1 MMKVEDINKLEE
13 LNNKFRDALVDL
25 REFLFSNGETVHSEK
40 AKEFKAL
47 MDGCVREGKIILRDN
62 GIKTKEELKEVYTK
76 FLIPDFSNE
85 LFDCNVYIPE
95 DEIDCGL

>member
-1 MMKVEDINKLEE
+1 MTIEENSKLEE

-25 REFLFSNGETVHSEK
+25 REFLFSNDESIHSDK
-40 AKEFKAL
+40 AKNFKAL

-62 GIKTKEELKEVYTK
+62 NIKTKEEFKEVYRK
-76 FLIPDFSNE
+76 FLIPDFLNE

-95 DEIDCGL
+95 DEIDCGI